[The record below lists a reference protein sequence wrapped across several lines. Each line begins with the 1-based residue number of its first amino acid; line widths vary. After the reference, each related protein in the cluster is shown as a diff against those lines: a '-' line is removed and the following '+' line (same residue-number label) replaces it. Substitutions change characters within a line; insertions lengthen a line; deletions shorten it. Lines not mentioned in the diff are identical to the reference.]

1 MSAASS
7 SSAGPRAWGSDGAGA
22 FQPTGMMD
30 PLLAFRAVME
40 AEHPSP
46 ECGGPCAT
54 CAFREGTEANR
65 SELTLLRALFCVAG
79 LVPFL
84 CHEKPGAC
92 RGWIAAVNLRGVP
105 AEGEPIVSD
114 ARARLE
120 MLP

>member
-92 RGWIAAVNLRGVP
+92 RGC
-105 AEGEPIVSD
+105 GE
-114 ARARLE
+114 R
-120 MLP
+120 